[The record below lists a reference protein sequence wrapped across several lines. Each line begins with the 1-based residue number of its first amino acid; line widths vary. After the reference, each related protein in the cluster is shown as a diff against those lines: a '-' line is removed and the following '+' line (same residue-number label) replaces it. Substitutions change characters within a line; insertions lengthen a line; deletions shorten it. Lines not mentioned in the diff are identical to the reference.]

1 MGTPGTDSNE
11 SPRRQGRPSSV
22 ATPGLQLP
30 SGKTQDQSSLNRLSE
45 TKPKRTSVASM
56 QRGLV
61 PTSVIEEEEKFMSN
75 GEEDPTEIE
84 KISVPVSGFDNKMSN
99 EQRQ

>member
-11 SPRRQGRPSSV
+11 SPRRGMRPSSV

-30 SGKTQDQSSLNRLSE
+30 SGKAQDQSSLNRLSE
-45 TKPKRTSVASM
+45 SNHHIKSIGSSKRE
-56 QRGLV
+56 QF
-61 PTSVIEEEEKFMSN
+61 PPSVIEEEKLVSN

>member
-1 MGTPGTDSNE
+1 M
-11 SPRRQGRPSSV
+11 
-22 ATPGLQLP
+22 
-30 SGKTQDQSSLNRLSE
+30 
-45 TKPKRTSVASM
+45 
-56 QRGLV
+56 